1 MWLLAL
7 LTLYFLW
14 AFASFRG
21 LLSEKIHFQVVK
33 WKIKLNIPV
42 QGKMEKKRKY
52 LHFNIKVFKRAN
64 KLLIKQMPERFERN
78 LIIFALTRNH
88 TEIASLKFKIQPIDG
103 GKVVKALSSIACAF
117 DRVNNLTPCVW
128 LIFQLFIDCWIF
140 IQIKTLGTRYETKDW
155 QTITDFRVNGCL
167 LYDL

>member
-33 WKIKLNIPV
+33 WQNQIEHTCARKN
-42 QGKMEKKRKY
+42 GKKRKY